1 MSKCRM
7 LSFILIGLFAVGF
20 TGCTGSV
27 SPVETGAPTW
37 PALSE
42 DLLTDEAEEG
52 SSDKAFPKDTGS
64 TVEQAE
70 KTEKE
75 EQKEET
81 SAAVDSVQMDPS
93 RPTQQPNGSAGISN
107 VPVDP
112 PLQTQEP
119 SGAAQPTQRQE
130 PEPAKP
136 VQSPAPQTEEPA
148 ASVKPSESSREE
160 QPSEPPVP
168 SAPATSEESIPPAA
182 EPSEAEPVIPET
194 PPASESSLPP
204 APVVPESDTQED
216 CDRIIREII
225 AYAESYREKG
235 FVFEWEESME
245 FGWEVGYM
253 GTPRLRQEGVDG
265 TIRRLK
271 THIDKI
277 VETGTNPAYGVPSD
291 SVTYKVVQ
299 ITIDG
304 ETAFAVIYGG

>member
-7 LSFILIGLFAVGF
+7 LSFILIGLFAIGL
-20 TGCTGSV
+20 TGCTGSLT
-27 SPVETGAPTW
+27 PVETDAPTW

-42 DLLTDEAEEG
+42 DLLTDLTEEG
-52 SSDKAFPKDTGS
+52 NSDKKTGS
-64 TVEQAE
+64 TVERTE

-75 EQKEET
+75 QPEEET
-81 SAAVDSVQMDPS
+81 SAAVDSVQMDPPC
-93 RPTQQPNGSAGISN
+93 PTQQANGSTGTSD
-107 VPVDP
+107 VSVDP

-119 SGAAQPTQRQE
+119 SESAQPVQRQE

-136 VQSPAPQTEEPA
+136 EQSSTQQAAEPA
-148 ASVKPSESSREE
+148 APVKPSESSRVE
-160 QPSEPPVP
+160 QASEPPIP
-168 SAPATSEESIPPAA
+168 SASATSEESIPPTAA
-182 EPSEAEPVIPET
+182 PSEAETMSPET
-194 PPASESSLPP
+194 SQASESSLPF
-204 APVVPESDTQED
+204 APETPESDTQED
-216 CDRIIREII
+216 CDRIVRETI

-235 FVFEWEESME
+235 FTFEWKESME

-304 ETAFAVIYGG
+304 EIAFAVIYGG

>member
-1 MSKCRM
+1 MSKCRI
-7 LSFILIGLFAVGF
+7 LSFILIGLFAVGL
-20 TGCTGSV
+20 TGCTGSLT
-27 SPVETGAPTW
+27 PVETDAATW

-42 DLLTDEAEEG
+42 DLLTDLTEEG
-52 SSDKAFPKDTGS
+52 NSDKKTGP
-64 TVEQAE
+64 TVERTE

-75 EQKEET
+75 QPEEET
-81 SAAVDSVQMDPS
+81 NAAVDSVQMDPPC
-93 RPTQQPNGSAGISN
+93 PTQQPNGSTGTSD
-107 VPVDP
+107 VSVDP

-119 SGAAQPTQRQE
+119 SESAQPVQRQE

-136 VQSPAPQTEEPA
+136 EQSSTQQAAEPA
-148 ASVKPSESSREE
+148 APVKPSESSRVE
-160 QPSEPPVP
+160 QPSELPIP
-168 SAPATSEESIPPAA
+168 SASATSEESIPPTAA
-182 EPSEAEPVIPET
+182 PSEAETMSPET
-194 PPASESSLPP
+194 SQASESSLPF
-204 APVVPESDTQED
+204 ASETPESDTQED
-216 CDRIIREII
+216 CDRIVRETI

-235 FVFEWEESME
+235 FTFEWKESME

-304 ETAFAVIYGG
+304 EIAFAVIYGG